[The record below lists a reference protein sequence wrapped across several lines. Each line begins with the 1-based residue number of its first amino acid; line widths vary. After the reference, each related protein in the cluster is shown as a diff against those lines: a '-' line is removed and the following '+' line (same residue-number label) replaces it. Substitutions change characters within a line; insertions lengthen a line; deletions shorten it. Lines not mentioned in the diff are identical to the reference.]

1 METHGIFLSIL
12 NIDVSF
18 GYINNAI
25 LWFCQ
30 VRDLATYKFYLMAK
44 SIKTLAETETKRP
57 EGSFMNIDKAV
68 DKEFE
73 SMSLAA
79 LLEAPIHAIEGLTEK
94 ADAVLKDLH
103 VKTIGD
109 LADLKYC
116 RWAEAIVELAKYE
129 ELKTKKE
136 RHLEKELKKLG

>member
-1 METHGIFLSIL
+1 
-12 NIDVSF
+12 
-18 GYINNAI
+18 
-25 LWFCQ
+25 
-30 VRDLATYKFYLMAK
+30 MAK